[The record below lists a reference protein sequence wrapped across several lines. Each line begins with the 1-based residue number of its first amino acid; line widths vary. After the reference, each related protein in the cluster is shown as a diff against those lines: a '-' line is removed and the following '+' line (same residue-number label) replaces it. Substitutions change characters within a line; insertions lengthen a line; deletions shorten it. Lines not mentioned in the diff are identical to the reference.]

1 LQSFFEDT
9 ILGSLLCD
17 NPLSKQL
24 PVHLP
29 EFHIFKANDTTRL
42 AHDSQFSYDLDR
54 AVNTTK
60 ADSKVFHSLAE
71 TLWRDA
77 MYTNKYISDYPT
89 PDFYTNWTPTATN
102 TNFIF
107 SVVALIA
114 IIFLFYR
121 VQLLA
126 TTIATMQITVHR
138 TAVTSPTIP
147 TILSYFSPTTPAN
160 VTISTQLPQFL
171 KVIELNSTSPYL
183 FLLCII
189 LLLLLIYKK
198 YRHCKSNPNS
208 CSLILEFGNSTKT
221 LQIRCQTLPGS
232 PTQYTF
238 SASELIKSVVITG
251 RFKKSITVSWPS
263 LRIHNNYL
271 QMTFDFN
278 NHISFCRLTNYELLR

>member
-1 LQSFFEDT
+1 
-9 ILGSLLCD
+9 
-17 NPLSKQL
+17 
-24 PVHLP
+24 
-29 EFHIFKANDTTRL
+29 
-42 AHDSQFSYDLDR
+42 
-54 AVNTTK
+54 
-60 ADSKVFHSLAE
+60 
-71 TLWRDA
+71 
-77 MYTNKYISDYPT
+77 MYTNKDISGHPT
-89 PDFYTNWTPTATN
+89 PDFYTNWVPTASY

-126 TTIATMQITVHR
+126 TTIATMQITVHC
-138 TAVTSPTIP
+138 TAATSPTLP
-147 TILSYFSPTTPAN
+147 TILSYFDPTTPAN

-171 KVIELNSTSPYL
+171 KVIELNRTSFYL
-183 FLLCII
+183 FLLCVI

-208 CSLILEFGNSTKT
+208 CNLILEFGNSTET
-221 LQIRCQTLPGS
+221 LQIPSQTLPGS

-238 SASELIKSVVITG
+238 SASEFIKSVVITG

-278 NHISFCRLTNYELLR
+278 NHISLCPLQAYRLQRIITGKFWCIISLRYEHCLFRVDIAPEPTTGISEQHPVTLEVVQINDFAAVRVAQEPTMAPHVDE